1 MLFKKARN
9 FIFKLSIERLD
20 KKIGQKLEKISQ
32 FTFMTLLM
40 AHPVFNKYY
49 IRCHLIS
56 QFINPREVIS
66 NEAAPAEFDI
76 NFHEG

>member
-32 FTFMTLLM
+32 FTFMTLLL
-40 AHPVFNKYY
+40 AHPVYKNGFYFYY
-49 IRCHLIS
+49 VTLLIS
-56 QFINPREVIS
+56 
-66 NEAAPAEFDI
+66 
-76 NFHEG
+76 